1 MALRVAQVTRSKAD
15 GGEQAFERLF
25 VSEYRRVVAIAYR
38 VLNDVSE
45 AEDVAQEAFSAFHRR
60 HDAAAP
66 FAPAWLHRAAGH
78 LALNVVRSRRRRDR
92 REQQEAISRTR
103 ADDLQG
109 FGLDPSWQTEVQEQ
123 RQMVREVLGRLPKR
137 SAEVLILRYSGLSY
151 SEVAAAMEC
160 RVGAV
165 GTMLRRAEAAFRKE
179 IERETS

>member
-1 MALRVAQVTRSKAD
+1 M
-15 GGEQAFERLF
+15 
-25 VSEYRRVVAIAYR
+25 SEYRRVVAIAYR

-66 FAPAWLHRAAGH
+66 FAPAWLHRAPPH
-78 LALNVVRSRRRRDR
+78 LLFVVRSRRRRDR